1 MKESLLELD
10 PQADALLILQKP
22 NLHSP
27 PELLNEFA
35 PISSTVCHHFNSPIP
50 FCSETEEDEMDE
62 MRWLDPYLEN
72 GDPNQVVFRV
82 SAKHLCLASPVFR
95 RMIQGKFKES
105 EPNEQGLLEIRA
117 PEWNAEAFLIV
128 LDIIHGHHSCVPTQP
143 SLQVVA
149 QVGVIVDYYD
159 CLEVVRIFFQG
170 WHLSMKIWDKY
181 STRLSEEDGIMGIKP
196 FGHEATTA
204 LFMAWVVRDQVRFT
218 ALTIS
223 AVLSTNALIETTLPI
238 PAQIL
243 EAINNQRCAVI
254 DDIISQIYNLKD
266 YVVSG
271 FVGCNVECSLRLLE
285 VLFRQMNKLNLPM
298 LRPER
303 PLWWYTVISLVTNMG
318 PSGTSVSSR
327 KCHCT
332 LQSHLNIPRNK
343 EDLNIAVPGLNLKD
357 FQ

>member
-22 NLHSP
+22 NLHPP
-27 PELLNEFA
+27 PEPTDEECA
-35 PISSTVCHHFNSPIP
+35 SMSSMVCHFNSPNP
-50 FCSETEEDEMDE
+50 FWFETEEDEMAE
-62 MRWLDPYLEN
+62 MRWLEPFLEN

-95 RMIQGKFKES
+95 KMIQGNFKES
-105 EPNEQGLLEIRA
+105 VPNGQGLLEIKA
-117 PEWNAEAFLIV
+117 SEWNAEYFLII
-128 LDIIHGHHSCVPTQP
+128 LDIMHGHHSCVPTQP
-143 SLQVVA
+143 SLEVVA
-149 QVGVIVDYYD
+149 QIGVIVDYYD

-170 WHLSMKIWDKY
+170 WHLSMKIWEKY

-243 EAINNQRCAVI
+243 GTFK
-254 DDIISQIYNLKD
+254 Y
-266 YVVSG
+266 
-271 FVGCNVECSLRLLE
+271 LRTLLQ
-285 VLFRQMNKLNLPM
+285 VQ
-298 LRPER
+298 
-303 PLWWYTVISLVTNMG
+303 
-318 PSGTSVSSR
+318 
-327 KCHCT
+327 
-332 LQSHLNIPRNK
+332 
-343 EDLNIAVPGLNLKD
+343 
-357 FQ
+357 